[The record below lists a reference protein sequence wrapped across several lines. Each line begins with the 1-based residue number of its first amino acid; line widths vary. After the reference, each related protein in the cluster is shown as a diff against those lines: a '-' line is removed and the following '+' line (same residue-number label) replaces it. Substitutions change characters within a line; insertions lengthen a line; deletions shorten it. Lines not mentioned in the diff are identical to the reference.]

1 MRYKV
6 LARYQEFRDGRR
18 FCKEL
23 QFEITNSEIMKCK
36 SLQSLHRYIQEKAKH
51 LGIFT
56 QSEIKQAQ
64 FSTETVVEAWKK
76 NQKVEKSLRA
86 VMNLVLERWSLGP
99 TYGLGHWN
107 RVYENGMKLITEE
120 VDPVV
125 VAFFA
130 YLHDSCRIDDD
141 TDTYHGL
148 RASEWIDE
156 IRNSYLKV
164 LTDEQ
169 FFKLKEA
176 CRLHTIE
183 RKTGDPT
190 IDACFDADRL
200 DLWRVGIKPDPEKM
214 ATAKGAGL
222 AGQITDKKM
231 KEFIDRLIY

>member
-6 LARYQEFRDGRR
+6 SARYQELRDGRR

-23 QFEITNSEIMKCK
+23 QFEITNLEITKCK
-36 SLQSLHRYIQEKAKH
+36 SLQFLQRYIQEKAKH

-64 FSTETVVEAWKK
+64 FSTETVVEAWKNK
-76 NQKVEKSLRA
+76 QKVEKSLRA

-99 TYGLGHWN
+99 THGLGHWN

-164 LTDEQ
+164 LTDE
-169 FFKLKEA
+169 
-176 CRLHTIE
+176 
-183 RKTGDPT
+183 
-190 IDACFDADRL
+190 
-200 DLWRVGIKPDPEKM
+200 
-214 ATAKGAGL
+214 
-222 AGQITDKKM
+222 
-231 KEFIDRLIY
+231 